1 MYLHMP
7 DILRNKMEES
17 YRNMARVAPTLHGYF
32 DKGHIPV
39 STMYPHFDSRKF
51 ELDKISNY

>member
-1 MYLHMP
+1 
-7 DILRNKMEES
+7 MEES